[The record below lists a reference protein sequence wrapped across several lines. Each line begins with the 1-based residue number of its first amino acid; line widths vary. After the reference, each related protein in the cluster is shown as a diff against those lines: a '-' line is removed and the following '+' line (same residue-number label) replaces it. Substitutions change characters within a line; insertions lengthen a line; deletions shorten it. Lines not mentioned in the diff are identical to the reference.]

1 MIYLAFVLF
10 TLIVLLVVVYQLQ
23 YFLVFTPT
31 YIKERRLCNECEA
44 LEIVTLDGISLEGV
58 IYSPKEFSATMLFF
72 AGRSHD
78 SVALIQKLQTTYPN
92 IRIITFN
99 YRSYGTNK
107 GSITEKNMLEDALY
121 IAQLVQKNYGDFYL
135 MGFSIGSS
143 LAAYVASKMDV
154 KALFMIGA
162 FDSIAL
168 VAGEKFGFRV
178 PEILLRY
185 KFPTITFAQNVRSD
199 TYLFASQDDEITY
212 IKNARNLSKNV
223 KKLVFYKEYENLS
236 HKELLWDQEVINS
249 INGVI

>member
-10 TLIVLLVVVYQLQ
+10 TLIVLLFVVYQLQ